1 MPART
6 VSGQYCTKG
15 NCDDVTAS
23 ADKDRPYL
31 RKGHLELA
39 QLCDGGTDMAAL
51 VSLQLSLPLLA
62 QDNDRALSALCR
74 GYAGSVSRT
83 ANKSKQPAPFCALI
97 GRREPPCA
105 PS

>member
-1 MPART
+1 MVGGHFCLT
-6 VSGQYCTKG
+6 GCCSVI
-15 NCDDVTAS
+15 TAS
-23 ADKDRPYL
+23 AVKDGPYL